1 MEDIAREAG
10 SINLEED
17 TLFKLQ
23 NELEQ
28 MSVAQPMIYQPLCEV
43 VEVSH
48 FNCKIIS
55 GVSLLITFYY
65 WVFYVFRD

>member
-1 MEDIAREAG
+1 MV
-10 SINLEED
+10 
-17 TLFKLQ
+17 LFTSCPLLMWFKCYAELQ